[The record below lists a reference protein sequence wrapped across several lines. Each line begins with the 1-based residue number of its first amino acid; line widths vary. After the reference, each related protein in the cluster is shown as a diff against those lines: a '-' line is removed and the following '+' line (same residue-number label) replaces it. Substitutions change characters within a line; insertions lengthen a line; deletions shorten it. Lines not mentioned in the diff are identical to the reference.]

1 MSRELLARAV
11 ALRVIADRVKELQDE
26 TKASLHLETGDRLT
40 ATLNGVPIGS
50 VSQTKG
56 RVTASVTDE
65 RAFAEWVEER
75 NPDEIRKV
83 VSDFYRKAI
92 LDVVKKNGAPV
103 TEDGEVI
110 PGVSVNESDGYVSVR
125 PNESAADVVARAWL
139 DGSFVLPI
147 SKEITE

>member
-92 LDVVKKNGAPV
+92 LDVAKKNGAPV

>member
-92 LDVVKKNGAPV
+92 LDVAKKNGAPV

-147 SKEITE
+147 SNEITE

>member
-65 RAFAEWVEER
+65 RAFAEWVEKR

-147 SKEITE
+147 GKEITE